1 MLKRTL
7 KQTFGIAV
15 VAMIGTIEISHSLH
29 KVEEGDNNPSH
40 GRRNEENRT
49 ILETNMERV
58 RNRSNSN
65 IRASGELHQ
74 EFHDE
79 VISHDEMCLCQRYPE
94 FSFPK
99 GFCLTA

>member
-15 VAMIGTIEISHSLH
+15 AVMIGAIEISHSLH

-49 ILETNMERV
+49 VLETNMERV